1 MVSPDRTREL
11 VALASEAVMRVREVD
26 PERNGAW
33 IASLSPTDQR
43 DLIITLAAMVDPSV
57 PLPVALGWTDS
68 LVVGGD

>member
-26 PERNGAW
+26 PERNASW

-57 PLPVALGWTDS
+57 PLPVALGWTDA